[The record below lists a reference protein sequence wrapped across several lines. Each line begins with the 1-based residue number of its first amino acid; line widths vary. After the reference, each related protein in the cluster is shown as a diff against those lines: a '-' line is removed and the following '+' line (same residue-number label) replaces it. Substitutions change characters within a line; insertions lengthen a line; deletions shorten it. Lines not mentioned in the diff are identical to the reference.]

1 MTERYDEPTDGTE
14 KADAGEVDVTAMLER
29 TMQARPRL
37 LDLEVELPEGYKKVE
52 IVEGALI
59 MSPLLFVHN
68 MTLHRLMTQLDE
80 QLPPELL
87 YVSDVLTPF
96 PLEDHEFCPDLAV
109 VPRRVAESNQS
120 VTTPEVIEIVVEII
134 SKGTG
139 VVDYQVKT
147 GVYARAGIPEY
158 VIFGPYTR
166 QATRYAQP
174 EDGKYRINKVFDYG
188 EAVQLDTRYPLVF
201 STAGLPVD
209 PKR

>member
-1 MTERYDEPTDGTE
+1 
-14 KADAGEVDVTAMLER
+14 MLER

-158 VIFGPYTR
+158 VIFDPYTR